1 MREASGMTVNRKKT
15 LREGL
20 LFSAITLCLS
30 YLVFWGPIAVFKVP
44 AISFVSNVRGPI
56 WAIVLFLLGGF
67 VPSVVGIV
75 LTRIREGTDGLKSL
89 LKRCLQFRLG
99 LNWYLAIV
107 IVVLLGSAGQLIIHS
122 LLGNS
127 FNLSLYRA
135 QLPSFIP
142 LIVFGPISEELGWR
156 GYLLCKIQSKWNAL
170 LSSSVVGLVW
180 AFWHLP
186 LFFVIGTSQHE
197 LHLPFVGF
205 LVGTVAVSIIFTW
218 INNNTNNSIWA
229 AILLHWLYTYAAQVN
244 STGVTR
250 SLAYNWLEF
259 SPYVLI
265 AIVVLAIWKPK
276 QLALKKND
284 S

>member
-1 MREASGMTVNRKKT
+1 MQKGIQMKRHKAIF
-15 LREGL
+15 EGL

-30 YLVFWGPIAVFKVP
+30 YLVFWGPIAIFRVP
-44 AISFVSNVRGPI
+44 TISFVSNVRGPI
-56 WAIVLFLLGGF
+56 WAVILFFIGGF
-67 VPSVVGIV
+67 VPSLVAII

-89 LKRCLQFRLG
+89 LQRCLQFRLG
-99 LNWYLAIV
+99 LRWYLSIV
-107 IVVLLGSAGQLIIHS
+107 IVVLLGSAGQLLIHS

-127 FNLSLYRA
+127 FNFSLYLA

-142 LIVFGPISEELGWR
+142 LIIIGPISEELGWR
-156 GYLLCKIQSKWNAL
+156 GYLLSKLQLKWNAIV
-170 LSSSVVGLVW
+170 SSVFIGIVW

-186 LFFVIGTSQHE
+186 LFFLIGTSQHE
-197 LHLPFVGF
+197 LHLPFIGF

-218 INNNTNNSIWA
+218 INNNTNSSIWA

-250 SLAYNWLEF
+250 SPEYNWLEF

-265 AIVVLAIWKPK
+265 AIVLLAIWKPK
-276 QLALKKND
+276 HLSLKQAK

>member
-1 MREASGMTVNRKKT
+1 MNRRNAT
-15 LREGL
+15 LEGL

-30 YLVFWGPIAVFKVP
+30 YLVFWGPIAVFRVP
-44 AISFVSNVRGPI
+44 TISFVSKVRGPI
-56 WAIVLFLLGGF
+56 WAILLFLIGGF
-67 VPSVVGIV
+67 VPSLVAII

-99 LNWYLAIV
+99 LRWYLAIV

-127 FNLSLYRA
+127 FDLSLYLA

-142 LIVFGPISEELGWR
+142 LIIIGPISEELGWR
-156 GYLLCKIQSKWNAL
+156 GYLLSKLQLKWNAFV
-170 LSSSVVGLVW
+170 SSVFIGIVW

-186 LFFVIGTSQHE
+186 LFFLIGTSQHE
-197 LHLPFVGF
+197 LHLPFIGF

-250 SLAYNWLEF
+250 SPEYNWLEF

-265 AIVVLAIWKPK
+265 AIALLAIWKPK
-276 QLALKKND
+276 HLSGKIQRNV

>member
-1 MREASGMTVNRKKT
+1 MTVNRKKT

-122 LLGNS
+122 LLGNVTVKRTPP
-127 FNLSLYRA
+127 LHKA
-135 QLPSFIP
+135 TWTKCPGWLPSAKNATGGQLRIMDDQNRLP
-142 LIVFGPISEELGWR
+142 P
-156 GYLLCKIQSKWNAL
+156 SK
-170 LSSSVVGLVW
+170 SSSMAL
-180 AFWHLP
+180 
-186 LFFVIGTSQHE
+186 
-197 LHLPFVGF
+197 
-205 LVGTVAVSIIFTW
+205 SIF
-218 INNNTNNSIWA
+218 
-229 AILLHWLYTYAAQVN
+229 Q
-244 STGVTR
+244 GR
-250 SLAYNWLEF
+250 SKL
-259 SPYVLI
+259 
-265 AIVVLAIWKPK
+265 
-276 QLALKKND
+276 
-284 S
+284 

>member
-1 MREASGMTVNRKKT
+1 MNRHNAI
-15 LREGL
+15 LEGL

-30 YLVFWGPIAVFKVP
+30 YLVFWGPIAIFRVP
-44 AISFVSNVRGPI
+44 TISFVSNVRGPI
-56 WAIVLFLLGGF
+56 WAIILFFIGGF
-67 VPSVVGIV
+67 VPSLVAII

-89 LKRCLQFRLG
+89 LQRCLQFRLG
-99 LNWYLAIV
+99 LRWYLSIV
-107 IVVLLGSAGQLIIHS
+107 IVVLLGSAGQLLIHS

-127 FNLSLYRA
+127 FNFSLYLA

-142 LIVFGPISEELGWR
+142 LIIIGPISEELGWR
-156 GYLLCKIQSKWNAL
+156 GYLLSKLQLKLNAIV
-170 LSSSVVGLVW
+170 SSVFIGIVW

-186 LFFVIGTSQHE
+186 LFFLIGTSQHE
-197 LHLPFVGF
+197 LHLPFIGF

-218 INNNTNNSIWA
+218 INNNTNSSIWA

-250 SLAYNWLEF
+250 SPEYNWLEF

-265 AIVVLAIWKPK
+265 AIVLLAIWKPK
-276 QLALKKND
+276 HLSLKQAK